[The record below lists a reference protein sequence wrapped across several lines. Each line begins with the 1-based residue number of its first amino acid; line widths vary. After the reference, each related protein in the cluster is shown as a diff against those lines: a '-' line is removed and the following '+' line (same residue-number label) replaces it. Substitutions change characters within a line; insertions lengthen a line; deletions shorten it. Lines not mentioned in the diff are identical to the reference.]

1 MIGQATLGT
10 SQDVFR
16 HRGARRRSE
25 RMAIH
30 ASVAVRGLRGD
41 AHGFS
46 INASEGGLRVAL
58 DRRYPCDAE
67 LEVDLRFPT
76 GDVLRERA
84 RVVWSRAQPDG
95 WLMGLAFVG

>member
-1 MIGQATLGT
+1 
-10 SQDVFR
+10 
-16 HRGARRRSE
+16 
-25 RMAIH
+25 MAIH
-30 ASVAVRGLRGD
+30 ASAEVRGRRGE
-41 AHGFS
+41 AHGFT

-58 DRRYPCDAE
+58 DRLYPRDAE

-84 RVVWSRAQPDG
+84 RVVWSRAEPDG